1 MTRPSSGRSGLIG
14 LRRQRSGDG
23 RDVVSR
29 GDGPGCLS
37 PGHLVAALPTLAD
50 TPCPWCRRR
59 GCRAQ

>member
-29 GDGPGCLS
+29 GDDPGCLS
-37 PGHLVAALPTLAD
+37 PC
-50 TPCPWCRRR
+50 TPCGRPAETGGYAVPVVPPLRLSR
-59 GCRAQ
+59 